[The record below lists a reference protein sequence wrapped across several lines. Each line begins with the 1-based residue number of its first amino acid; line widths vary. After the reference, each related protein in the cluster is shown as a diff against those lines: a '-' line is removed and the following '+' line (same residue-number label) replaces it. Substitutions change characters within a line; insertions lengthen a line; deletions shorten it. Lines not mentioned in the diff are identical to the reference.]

1 MKYLLVL
8 LLAGCTQQQM
18 PELNMVSYQADC
30 RMANYQMSELEQALR
45 QYEQSGADNYN
56 YYQQLKN
63 NIWSLRSNCSAFK
76 K

>member
-8 LLAGCTQQQM
+8 LLAGCARQQM
-18 PELNMVSYQADC
+18 PELNMDAYQADC
-30 RMANYQMSELEQALR
+30 RMANRQMRELESALK
-45 QYEQSGADNYN
+45 QYEQSEASNYD

-63 NIWSLRSNCSAFK
+63 NIWSLRSHCPAFK